1 METNTTIDGYQI
13 NDTDVNKPN
22 YEQEFIYDR
31 LYIRIIFITLYT
43 VVFCLCFFG
52 KYVI

>member
-1 METNTTIDGYQI
+1 METTIEYTTI
-13 NDTDVNKPN
+13 NDTDVKRN

-31 LYIRIIFITLYT
+31 VYIRIIFITLYT

-52 KYVI
+52 KSYYC